1 MTFELSSN
9 TQAIL
14 LLTAPLIAGR
24 GKPSV
29 KPLAAG
35 EYRQLA
41 RRLRELQRQ
50 PADLLDPGAREIV
63 SECRVELDS
72 ERLERL
78 LGRGFLLAQ
87 AVERWR
93 TRAIWVLSRA
103 DADYPRRLKQRLG
116 EDAPPVLYGCG
127 DAAILGT
134 GGLAVVGSRNV
145 HEALIQYTE
154 DVGRLAASAGRCL
167 VSGGARGVDR
177 AAMRGAL
184 DAGGH
189 VAGVLADGLEK
200 AAMLR
205 EHREALMDGRLV
217 LISPYD
223 PAVRFQVGHA
233 MQRNKLIYALSDAA
247 LVVNSDYGKGG
258 TWTGAVEQLDKLK
271 LVPVHVRANGEMG
284 KGLEGLRER
293 GARPWPE
300 PGTPEDFEK
309 ILDAAAGEEYGA
321 SGQQALSTN
330 VRDGPEAFEKAPD
343 TASSEEYGAPAQRAS
358 STDIREESAPSED
371 DRQAAPARPPEPCA
385 AADSTPA
392 DELFAKVRELIE
404 RMDGPRPETDVA
416 EDLQVSK
423 QQAEIWLV
431 RFAEGKIR
439 ELFKGADVCKTE
451 AEITETLRLSGKQVR
466 VCLKRLVEEGALA
479 KLSRPV
485 RYRSNDSIGP
495 LFNQQDSPRKS
506 PNWPS
511 SARRR

>member
-35 EYRQLA
+35 EYCRLA
-41 RRLRELQRQ
+41 RRLRERQRQ
-50 PADLLDPGAREIV
+50 PADLLDSGTREIV
-63 SECRVELDS
+63 GECRVELDS

-127 DAAILGT
+127 DAAIPGT

-145 HEALIQYTE
+145 YEALIEYTE
-154 DVGRLAASAGRCL
+154 NVGRLAASAGRCL

-184 DAGGH
+184 DAGGR

-258 TWTGAVEQLDKLK
+258 TWTGAIEQLDKLK
-271 LVPVHVRANGEMG
+271 LVPVHVRANGEVG
-284 KGLEGLRER
+284 KGLEGLLER
-293 GARPWPE
+293 GAKPWPE
-300 PGTPEDFEK
+300 PGTPEDLEK
-309 ILDAAAGEEYGA
+309 ILDAASDEEYGA
-321 SGQQALSTN
+321 PWQQALSTN
-330 VRDGPEAFEKAPD
+330 VRGGPEAFERGPD
-343 TASSEEYGAPAQRAS
+343 AASSMEYGTPAQQAPP
-358 STDIREESAPSED
+358 TDVREESAPSED
-371 DRQAAPARPPEPCA
+371 DRQAVPARTPEPCS

-392 DELFAKVRELIE
+392 GELFVKVRKLIE
-404 RMDGPRPETDVA
+404 RMDGPRTEAKVA
-416 EDLQVSK
+416 EELQISK
-423 QQAEIWLV
+423 KQAEAWLRPFV
-431 RFAEGKIR
+431 EGQIR
-439 ELFKGADVCKTE
+439 DLFKGAGVYKTE
-451 AEITETLRLSGKQVR
+451 AEIAESLQVSGKQVR

-485 RYRSNDSIGP
+485 RYRSNDSIG
-495 LFNQQDSPRKS
+495 L
-506 PNWPS
+506 S
-511 SARRR
+511 SKNP

>member
-1 MTFELSSN
+1 MTFDLSSN
-9 TQAIL
+9 TKAIL

-35 EYRQLA
+35 EYRRLA

-50 PADLLDPGAREIV
+50 PADLLDPGTREIV

-72 ERLERL
+72 ERLARL
-78 LGRGFLLAQ
+78 LGRGFLLSQ

-116 EDAPPVLYGCG
+116 EDAPPILYGG
-127 DAAILGT
+127 GEAAILGA

-154 DVGRLAASAGRCL
+154 NVGRLAASAGRSL
-167 VSGGARGVDR
+167 VSGGARGIDR

-184 DAGGH
+184 DAGGR

-223 PAVRFQVGHA
+223 PAVRFQVGYA

-271 LVPVHVRANGEMG
+271 LVPVHVRANGGMG
-284 KGLEGLRER
+284 KGLAGLRER
-293 GARPWPE
+293 GAKPWPE
-300 PGTPEDFEK
+300 LGTPEDLEK
-309 ILDAAAGEEYGA
+309 ILDAAADEGYGA
-321 SGQQALSTN
+321 PGQQALSTN
-330 VRDGPEAFEKAPD
+330 VRGGSKAFEKVPD
-343 TASSEEYGAPAQRAS
+343 TASSEDYNAPEQRSLSTTVRDGA
-358 STDIREESAPSED
+358 APSED
-371 DRQAAPARPPEPCA
+371 GPQAMPAAPARTPEPCA

-392 DELFAKVRELIE
+392 DEPFAKIRELIE
-404 RMDGPRPETDVA
+404 RMDGLRTEAKVA
-416 EDLQVSK
+416 EELQVSKEQAEVWLRSFVEAKVRDLFKGTGVHKTKAEISEDLQVSVK
-423 QQAEIWLV
+423 P
-431 RFAEGKIR
+431 
-439 ELFKGADVCKTE
+439 
-451 AEITETLRLSGKQVR
+451 LRA
-466 VCLKRLVEEGALA
+466 CLKRLVEEGVLD

-485 RYRSNDSIGP
+485 RYRSSDSIG
-495 LFNQQDSPRKS
+495 L
-506 PNWPS
+506 S
-511 SARRR
+511 SMNGINSG